1 MCVSYIKLS
10 MVLSKLLGPGLIVL
24 PLNYFILDFMLP
36 MITPTSSFSFIPLIL
51 CIYCFYVD
59 DIIITDNNSSFII
72 EIVSQLGSFFAL
84 KDLRCLNY
92 FLRLQIEY
100 IDSGL
105 SVHQSKCAQDLLT
118 KFNMLDCKPCS
129 NPFASN
135 HHFFLTHSP
144 LLTDPIAYR
153 SLVGALQYMTFNRL
167 DLSYAVQQASQF
179 MSKPTQHNFIAA
191 KRILKYLKGFLHMGI
206 HFQLGPLSISTY
218 CDAD

>member
-1 MCVSYIKLS
+1 

-118 KFNMLDCKPCS
+118 RFNMLDYKPCS

-135 HHFFLTHSP
+135 HHFVLTHSP

-153 SLVGALQYMTFNRL
+153 SLVGALQ
-167 DLSYAVQQASQF
+167 
-179 MSKPTQHNFIAA
+179 
-191 KRILKYLKGFLHMGI
+191 
-206 HFQLGPLSISTY
+206 
-218 CDAD
+218 